1 MNWPP
6 IGRGCWILVGDGHHA
21 IVFVNEGDATDLR
34 LVKVLER
41 TRDIARNNQLGADRP
56 GRSFSSTTPRRSA
69 YDSGDL
75 HLAEKLEFIGEV
87 VAEINAAADKAAF
100 ERLVL
105 VAPPSVIKAFRDH
118 LSPKAQK
125 AIIAELPKDLVKHTV
140 ISVAEHLRAASAA
153 E

>member
-6 IGRGCWILVGDGHHA
+6 MGRGCWILVGDGHHA
-21 IVFVNEGDATDLR
+21 ITFVNEGDTRDLR
-34 LVKVLER
+34 LARAFER
-41 TRDIARNNQLGADRP
+41 TRDVVRTNQLGADRP
-56 GRSFSSTTPRRSA
+56 GRSFSRTTPRRSA
-69 YDSGDL
+69 YESGDL

-87 VAEINAAADKAAF
+87 AAEINAAADKAAF

-105 VAPPSVIKAFRDH
+105 VAPPPVIKAFRDH
-118 LSPKAQK
+118 LSPKVQK

-140 ISVAEHLRAASAA
+140 FSIAEHLRAASAA